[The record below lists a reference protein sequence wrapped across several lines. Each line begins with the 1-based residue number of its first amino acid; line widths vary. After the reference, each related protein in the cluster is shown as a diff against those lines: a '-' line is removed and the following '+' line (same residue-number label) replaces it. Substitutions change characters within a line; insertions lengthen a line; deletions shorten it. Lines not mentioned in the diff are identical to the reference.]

1 MDATTPGT
9 QPEPNRSRPTEPPRP
24 PAQLSLGVIV
34 WSDDPEEDP
43 TVIADRNPVTLAR
56 VMATTIHDMM
66 DDSPAFQGATE
77 FMESHSS
84 PADWA
89 WPEDVDDWLEELREA
104 TPYPAFSFH
113 QIPTIGGAD
122 GTNRTVANRY
132 LEHALR
138 ERERDLAGEMAP
150 AHTGTPAPDRTDPA
164 REI

>member
-1 MDATTPGT
+1 MDATTPEAH
-9 QPEPNRSRPTEPPRP
+9 PEPAVSQSERPKP
-24 PAQLSLGVIV
+24 PAQLSLGVII

-66 DDSPAFQGATE
+66 DDSPAFVGATG
-77 FMESHSS
+77 FLESHAA
-84 PADWA
+84 PADWQ

-113 QIPTIGGAD
+113 QIPTNGGAD
-122 GTNRTVANRY
+122 GTNRSVVNRH
-132 LEHALR
+132 LEQALR
-138 ERERDLAGEMAP
+138 EREL
-150 AHTGTPAPDRTDPA
+150 HLTGIETQTDTVPVTPGRNDIP